1 MKNQSCDEKMAMRRG
16 YLVNAAA
23 CGEPASAPTARYAY
37 IYIYIREIGYLSTMP
52 VHKNGHLVQK
62 LKAFPVLSG
71 NARNADA
78 FLLCLPFCF

>member
-1 MKNQSCDEKMAMRRG
+1 M
-16 YLVNAAA
+16 
-23 CGEPASAPTARYAY
+23 
-37 IYIYIREIGYLSTMP
+37 GYLSTMP

-78 FLLCLPFCF
+78 FLLCLSFCF